1 MAEKTVFIHGGSV
14 RADGKHDSL
23 WVREVPAKDA
33 PMAHHRAGLQW
44 TASGYGS
51 AIPSRLMVLFN
62 GRWRRVY
69 VAQYGNAGTAY
80 IRAPHGEFMTIK
92 EV

>member
-14 RADGKHDSL
+14 RADGSHDSL
-23 WVREVPAKDA
+23 WAREVPAKDA

-51 AIPSRLMVLFN
+51 AIPSR
-62 GRWRRVY
+62 
-69 VAQYGNAGTAY
+69 
-80 IRAPHGEFMTIK
+80 
-92 EV
+92 